1 MAVKPN
7 FILSYIHEAELNF
20 FCKDYYGSHGYW
32 ALKLVL
38 SDFLNLIN
46 IIFNIFIIQW

>member
-1 MAVKPN
+1 MASTLEYTV
-7 FILSYIHEAELNF
+7 SVS
-20 FCKDYYGSHGYW
+20 DYYGSHGYW

-46 IIFNIFIIQW
+46 IILNIFIMQW